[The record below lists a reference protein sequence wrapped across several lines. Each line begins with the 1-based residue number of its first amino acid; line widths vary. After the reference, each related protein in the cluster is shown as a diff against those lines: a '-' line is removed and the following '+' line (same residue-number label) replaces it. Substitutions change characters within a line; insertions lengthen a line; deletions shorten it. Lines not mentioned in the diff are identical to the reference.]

1 MFILL
6 YSDKYFVQTKY
17 TTEKHLSR
25 LKNNNSVET
34 SISQQYLY
42 PFAGHV
48 HALSETTTLKE
59 KQNKVGSVSSLD
71 S

>member
-34 SISQQYLY
+34 SISQQSIFTHLRAMYMHL
-42 PFAGHV
+42 V
-48 HALSETTTLKE
+48 
-59 KQNKVGSVSSLD
+59 KQPH
-71 S
+71 